1 MKLLK
6 KLVTLTTAVAIAA
19 AALFTVSCQSDAAKI
34 SVGIIKGPTGVGM
47 AQLMD
52 QSMNGKS
59 ENSYS
64 FTVAS
69 SPDELVPKVMTGEI
83 DIAALPTNV
92 ASTLWSKTEG
102 KVEMLAV
109 NTLGVLYMLE
119 NGDSVNSVADLKGKT
134 IYTSGQG
141 ANPEYVLRYVLSE
154 NGIDPDNDVTIEFV
168 GTNDELTA
176 VLVSGTAQVAM
187 VPEPSATAA
196 LSKLDSLRRALDM
209 SEEWDKVSDTSS
221 LMMGCVVA
229 RSEFIDEHPEA
240 VKTFLE
246 EYRESVEY
254 CTNVDE
260 VAGYCVEQGI
270 IPSIDIAKAAI
281 PNCNIV
287 YVDGA
292 DMKERISGYFGILFD
307 SNPASIGG
315 ALPDDSFYYAG

>member
-19 AALFTVSCQSDAAKI
+19 AALLTVSCQSDTTQI
-34 SVGIIKGPTGVGM
+34 NIGIIKGPTGVGM

-59 ENSYS
+59 DNSYS

-119 NGDSVNSVADLKGKT
+119 NGDSINSVADLKGKT

-209 SEEWDKVSDTSS
+209 SDEWDKISDTSS

-246 EYRESVEY
+246 EYRESVEH

-260 VAGYCVEQGI
+260 VASYCVEQGI

-292 DMKERISGYFGILFD
+292 DMKERISGYFGVLFD

>member
-1 MKLLK
+1 
-6 KLVTLTTAVAIAA
+6 
-19 AALFTVSCQSDAAKI
+19 
-34 SVGIIKGPTGVGM
+34 M

-52 QSMNGKS
+52 KSMNGKS

-69 SPDELVPKVMTGEI
+69 SPDELVPKIMTGEI

-141 ANPEYVLRYVLSE
+141 ANPEYVLRYVLSK

-209 SEEWDKVSDTSS
+209 SDEWDKVSDTSS

-229 RSEFIDEHPEA
+229 RSEFVDEHPEL
-240 VKTFLE
+240 VKSFLE

-292 DMKERISGYFGILFD
+292 DMKECISGYFGVLFD

>member
-19 AALFTVSCQSDAAKI
+19 AALLTVSCQSDTTQI
-34 SVGIIKGPTGVGM
+34 NIGIIKGPTGVGM

-52 QSMNGKS
+52 KSMNGRS

-119 NGDSVNSVADLKGKT
+119 NGDSINSVADLKGKT

-209 SEEWDKVSDTSS
+209 SDEWDKISDTSS

-246 EYRESVEY
+246 EYRESVEH

-260 VAGYCVEQGI
+260 VASYCVEQGI

-292 DMKERISGYFGILFD
+292 DMKERISGYFGVLFD

>member
-6 KLVTLTTAVAIAA
+6 KVVTLITAVAIAA
-19 AALFTVSCQSDAAKI
+19 TALLTVSCQSGAAKI

-52 QSMNGKS
+52 KSMNGKS
-59 ENSYS
+59 KNSYS

-69 SPDELVPKVMTGEI
+69 SPDEIVPKVVTGEI
-83 DIAALPTNV
+83 DIAAVPTNV
-92 ASTLWSKTEG
+92 ASTLWTKTEG
-102 KVEMLAV
+102 NVKMLAV

-119 NGDSVNSVADLKGKT
+119 TGDSINSVADLKGKT

-141 ANPEYVLRYVLSE
+141 ANPEYILRYILSE
-154 NGIDPDNDVTIEFV
+154 NGIDPDKDVTIEFV

-196 LSKLDSLRRALDM
+196 LSKLDTLRRALDM
-209 SEEWDKVSDTSS
+209 SDEWDKVSDTSS
-221 LMMGCVVA
+221 LMMGCIIA
-229 RSEFIDEHPEA
+229 RADFIDENPEA
-240 VKTFLE
+240 VAGFLE
-246 EYRESVEY
+246 EYRESVEC

-260 VAGYCVEQGI
+260 VADYCVEQGI

-292 DMKERISGYFGILFD
+292 EMKERISGYFGVLFD

>member
-19 AALFTVSCQSDAAKI
+19 AALFTVSCQSGAAKI
-34 SVGIIKGPTGVGM
+34 SIGIIKGPTGVGM

-69 SPDELVPKVMTGEI
+69 SPDEIVPKVVTGEI
-83 DIAALPTNV
+83 DIAAVPTNV

-119 NGDSVNSVADLKGKT
+119 NGDSINTVADLKGKT

-141 ANPEYVLRYVLSE
+141 ANPEYILRYILSE
-154 NGIDPDNDVTIEFV
+154 NGIDPDKDVTIEFV

-196 LSKLDSLRRALDM
+196 LSKLDTLRRALDM
-209 SEEWDKVSDTSS
+209 SDEWDKVSDTSS
-221 LMMGCVVA
+221 LMMGCIIA
-229 RSEFIDEHPEA
+229 RADFIDENPEA
-240 VKTFLE
+240 VADFLE
-246 EYRESVEY
+246 EYRESVEC

-260 VAGYCVEQGI
+260 VADYCVEQGI

-292 DMKERISGYFGILFD
+292 EMKERISGYFGVLFD

-315 ALPDDSFYYAG
+315 ALPADSFYYAG

>member
-1 MKLLK
+1 
-6 KLVTLTTAVAIAA
+6 
-19 AALFTVSCQSDAAKI
+19 
-34 SVGIIKGPTGVGM
+34 M

-52 QSMNGKS
+52 KSMNGKS

-141 ANPEYVLRYVLSE
+141 ANPEYILRYVLSE

-209 SEEWDKVSDTSS
+209 SDEWDKISDTSS

-229 RSEFIDEHPEA
+229 RSEFVDEHPEL

-254 CTNVDE
+254 CANVDE

>member
-1 MKLLK
+1 
-6 KLVTLTTAVAIAA
+6 
-19 AALFTVSCQSDAAKI
+19 
-34 SVGIIKGPTGVGM
+34 M

-52 QSMNGKS
+52 KSMNGKS
-59 ENSYS
+59 DNSYS

-69 SPDELVPKVMTGEI
+69 SPDELVPKIMTGEI

-119 NGDSVNSVADLKGKT
+119 NGDSINSVANLKGKT

-196 LSKLDSLRRALDM
+196 LSKLDTLRRALDM
-209 SEEWDKVSDTSS
+209 SDEWDKVSDTSS
-221 LMMGCVVA
+221 LMMGCIVA

-292 DMKERISGYFGILFD
+292 DMKERISGYFGVLFD

>member
-19 AALFTVSCQSDAAKI
+19 AALFTVSCQSGAAKI
-34 SVGIIKGPTGVGM
+34 SIGIIKGPTGVGM

-69 SPDELVPKVMTGEI
+69 SPDEIVPKVVTGEI
-83 DIAALPTNV
+83 DIAAVPTNV

-119 NGDSVNSVADLKGKT
+119 NGDSINTVADLKGKT

-141 ANPEYVLRYVLSE
+141 ANPEYILRYILSE
-154 NGIDPDNDVTIEFV
+154 NGIDPDKDVTIEFV

-196 LSKLDSLRRALDM
+196 LSKLDTLRRALDM
-209 SEEWDKVSDTSS
+209 SDEWDKVSDTSS
-221 LMMGCVVA
+221 LMMGCIIA
-229 RSEFIDEHPEA
+229 RADFIDENPEA
-240 VKTFLE
+240 VADFLE
-246 EYRESVEY
+246 EYRESVEC

-260 VAGYCVEQGI
+260 VADYCVEQGI

-292 DMKERISGYFGILFD
+292 EMKERISGYFGVLFD